1 MTMIKQI
8 LNTKGCGF
16 FSIAPE
22 ETVYAAM
29 AFMAQ
34 ADVGSLLV
42 IDDGVLV
49 GIITERDYAREIVL
63 KGRTSS
69 QTLVREIMKIEVPC
83 ITPNESVE
91 TCMELMTED
100 RIRHL
105 PVVDNGRV
113 VGVVSIGDLVKSV
126 INDQRFV
133 IEQLEDYIHGELRHH

>member
-1 MTMIKQI
+1 MTVIKQI
-8 LNTKGCGF
+8 LNTKGCDF

-29 AFMAQ
+29 AFMAE
-34 ADVGSLLV
+34 ANIGSLLV

-69 QTLVREIMKIEVPC
+69 QTLVREIMKIEVPY
-83 ITPNESVE
+83 ITSNESVE
-91 TCMELMTED
+91 TCMELMTQD

-105 PVVDNGRV
+105 PVVDSGRV
-113 VGVVSIGDLVKSV
+113 VGVISIGDLVKSV

>member
-1 MTMIKQI
+1 
-8 LNTKGCGF
+8 
-16 FSIAPE
+16 
-22 ETVYAAM
+22 
-29 AFMAQ
+29 
-34 ADVGSLLV
+34 
-42 IDDGVLV
+42 
-49 GIITERDYAREIVL
+49 
-63 KGRTSS
+63 
-69 QTLVREIMKIEVPC
+69 MKIEVPC

>member
-1 MTMIKQI
+1 MTVIKQI
-8 LNTKGCGF
+8 LNTKGRDF

-105 PVVDNGRV
+105 PVFDNGRV

>member
-8 LNTKGCGF
+8 LSTKGPGF

-29 AFMAQ
+29 AFMAE
-34 ADVGSLLV
+34 ADIGSLLV
-42 IDDGVLV
+42 IDDGQLV
-49 GIITERDYAREIVL
+49 GIVTERDYAREIVL

-69 QTLVREIMKIEVPC
+69 QTLVREIMKADVPC
-83 ITPNESVE
+83 VTPNDYVD
-91 TCMELMTED
+91 TCMELMTQE

-105 PVVDNGRV
+105 PVVEGARV
-113 VGVVSIGDLVKSV
+113 VGVISIGDLVKSV

-133 IEQLEDYIHGELRHH
+133 IEQLEDYIHGELRQH

>member
-1 MTMIKQI
+1 MTAIKQI
-8 LNTKGCGF
+8 LNTKGRGF

-29 AFMAQ
+29 AFMAE
-34 ADVGSLLV
+34 ANIGSLLV

-105 PVVDNGRV
+105 PVVDSGRV

>member
-1 MTMIKQI
+1 MTVIKQI
-8 LNTKGCGF
+8 INTKGRDF
-16 FSIAPE
+16 FSITPE

-34 ADVGSLLV
+34 ADIGSLLV

-69 QTLVREIMKIEVPC
+69 QTLVRDIMKIEVPC

-91 TCMELMTED
+91 TCMELMTEY

-113 VGVVSIGDLVKSV
+113 AGVVSIGDLVKSV

>member
-1 MTMIKQI
+1 MTAIKQI
-8 LNTKGCGF
+8 LNTKGRGF

-29 AFMAQ
+29 AFMAE
-34 ADVGSLLV
+34 ADIGSLLV

-105 PVVDNGRV
+105 PVVDSGRV

>member
-1 MTMIKQI
+1 MTVIKQI
-8 LNTKGCGF
+8 INTKGRDF
-16 FSIAPE
+16 FSITPE

-34 ADVGSLLV
+34 ADIGSLLV

-91 TCMELMTED
+91 TCMELMTEY

-113 VGVVSIGDLVKSV
+113 AGVVSIGDLVKSV

>member
-1 MTMIKQI
+1 MTVIKQI
-8 LNTKGCGF
+8 LNTKGCDF

-29 AFMAQ
+29 AFMAE
-34 ADVGSLLV
+34 ANIGSLLV

-69 QTLVREIMKIEVPC
+69 QTLVREIMKIQVPC
-83 ITPNESVE
+83 ITPSESVE
-91 TCMELMTED
+91 TCMELMTQY
-100 RIRHL
+100 RICHL
-105 PVVDNGRV
+105 PVADSGRV

-126 INDQRFV
+126 IDDQRFV